1 MSRRFLLPVFSLWQR
16 EIVRFVRQRSRV
28 TGALGQPLLF
38 WILLGSGLGSSF
50 RAGGGS
56 LRALAAGDAGVGFL
70 EYAFPG
76 TAILI
81 LLFTAIFATISI
93 IEDRRE
99 GFLQAVLVAP
109 APRAAIALGKILGGT
124 TLAVAQ
130 AILFLALAPLV
141 GIRLTPASALAAV
154 AVLAAVAFALTGIG
168 FTIAWALDSTAGFH
182 AIMNLLLMPMWI
194 LSGAFFP
201 SAGAAAPVRWIMAA
215 NPLTY
220 GLAAFRRALYL
231 GEAPPGGSVPALAPA
246 LAVTLLFAAAAFAAS
261 ALSVRRRAVV
271 GS

>member
-1 MSRRFLLPVFSLWQR
+1 
-16 EIVRFVRQRSRV
+16 VRFVRQRSRV

-50 RAGGGS
+50 RAGVVGGGAGAGGS
-56 LRALAAGDAGVGFL
+56 AAVGYL
-70 EYAFPG
+70 EYAYPG
-76 TAILI
+76 TAVLI
-81 LLFTAIFATISI
+81 LLFTAIFSTISI

-130 AILFLALAPLV
+130 ALLFLALAPLV
-141 GIRLTPASALAAV
+141 GIDLTPASALAAAAILV
-154 AVLAAVAFALTGIG
+154 AVAFALTGLG

-182 AIMNLLLMPMWI
+182 AIMNLILMPMWI

-201 SAGAAAPVRWIMAA
+201 SAGAAAPVRWVMAA

-220 GLAAFRRALYL
+220 GVAALRRALYL
-231 GEAPPGGSVPALAPA
+231 GEVPPGGSVPALAPA
-246 LAVTLLFAAAAFAAS
+246 LAVTLLFAAATFAAS
-261 ALSVRRRAVV
+261 VLSVRRRAIV
-271 GS
+271 GAS